1 MRSLRNVLFTITLGF
16 SGTVGCTCN
25 APPEPDAVTADPGV
39 RTAATQGGSRPTGA
53 ASARGGD
60 PKNGRFTLADAT
72 NGLTGAGPLVAV
84 IDTSKGR
91 IECTLFEDKAP
102 NTVANFVGLARGTR
116 PWKGP
121 KTGAWV
127 ERPAY
132 DATTFHRI
140 IDGFM
145 IQGGDANGDGS
156 GEPGYV
162 IKDEIWPG
170 AKHDRA
176 GQLCMANRGKNTNG
190 AQFFI
195 TDAKAEHLDGGYTIF
210 GQCNDVAVI
219 HAIATAPK
227 GPQDRPKTAI
237 VINTVRVARRGSA
250 LDVPQ

>member
-1 MRSLRNVLFTITLGF
+1 MG
-16 SGTVGCTCN
+16 
-25 APPEPDAVTADPGV
+25 
-39 RTAATQGGSRPTGA
+39 
-53 ASARGGD
+53 SARGGD
-60 PKNGRFTLADAT
+60 PKGGRFTLADAT
-72 NGLTGAGPLVAV
+72 KGLTGAGPLVGL

-116 PWKGP
+116 PWKDP

-132 DATTFHRI
+132 DATTFHRV

-210 GQCNDVAVI
+210 GQCNEVAVI

-237 VINTVRVARRGSA
+237 MINTVRIERRGSA

>member
-1 MRSLRNVLFTITLGF
+1 MRVHSLVLALALA
-16 SGTVGCTCN
+16 SAACTRS
-25 APPEPDAVTADPGV
+25 APPEPDAVKPDPAAHA
-39 RTAATQGGSRPTGA
+39 AATQAARSAARPA
-53 ASARGGD
+53 GGD
-60 PKNGRFTLADAT
+60 PKDGKFTLADAT
-72 NGLTGAGPLVAV
+72 KNMTGAGPLVATL
-84 IDTSKGR
+84 DTSKGR

-102 NTVANFVGLARGTR
+102 ITVANFVGLARGTR
-116 PWKGP
+116 PWKEP

-132 DATTFHRI
+132 DATPFHRV

-145 IQGGDANGDGS
+145 IQGGDANGDGT

-162 IKDEIWPG
+162 IKDEVWPG

-210 GQCNDVAVI
+210 GECKDLAVI
-219 HAIATAPK
+219 HAIARAPRD
-227 GPQDRPKTAI
+227 PMDRPKTPI
-237 VINTVRVARRGSA
+237 LINTVRVERRGSA
-250 LDVPQ
+250 LDVATPSPR